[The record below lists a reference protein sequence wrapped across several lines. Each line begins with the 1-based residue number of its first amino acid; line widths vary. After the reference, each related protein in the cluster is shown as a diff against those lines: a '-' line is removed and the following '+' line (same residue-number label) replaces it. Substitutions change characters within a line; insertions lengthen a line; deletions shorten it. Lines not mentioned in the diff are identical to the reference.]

1 MYKGARCFG
10 CLSFSFLLLVLLFL
24 WGRMANF
31 ASEMLKNGFFTK
43 KTLSFIIHFA
53 KKGEYVGR
61 RQ

>member
-1 MYKGARCFG
+1 MDA
-10 CLSFSFLLLVLLFL
+10 SPSVFLLLILLFL

-31 ASEMLKNGFFTK
+31 ASEMLKKRLFHK